1 MKQWVL
7 LWTLAPGIITGTSQ
21 PPVTAGMKKTQRW
34 KVHIYDPMGQSP
46 RSAASTS
53 LPKESL
59 SSDKKR
65 QLIYIVCM
73 HAKLLQTCL
82 TLCDPMDCRPP
93 GSSVHGILQGRIL
106 EGVAMPSFRGSSQGS
121 NPHLLHLLHWQEG
134 SLLLVPHYPPFT
146 SSSYSQGVEG
156 QIIKPQVP
164 TKRNVKLVAEVAEQV
179 GSREAAGKA
188 CLTAVVGPV

>member
-1 MKQWVL
+1 MDRKECWGDRLYMKQWVL

-106 EGVAMPSFRGSSQGS
+106 EGVAMPSSKGSSQPGVK
-121 NPHLLHLLHWQEG
+121 PA
-134 SLLLVPHYPPFT
+134 SLTSTALTGGFFT
-146 SSSYSQGVEG
+146 SSAIWEAL
-156 QIIKPQVP
+156 
-164 TKRNVKLVAEVAEQV
+164 RNLQWKLF
-179 GSREAAGKA
+179 SSKKFF
-188 CLTAVVGPV
+188 